1 MIGALYRWLIE
12 HRYMLANPFAGVQV
26 EGTGRGGALDASR
39 VFREQ
44 EWTLIRSTADGIE

>member
-12 HRYMLANPFAGVQV
+12 CRYMLANPFAGVQV

-39 VFREQ
+39 VFRE
-44 EWTLIRSTADGIE
+44 